1 MLPDGYTVMYKSPQ
15 SYEGSVTM
23 TLASTSTVGEY
34 SGSSPTSLM
43 DDESPDPS
51 EGTPGHSSRVLP
63 GLCSMSA
70 MTADPNSMENAAGTI
85 NTIKVALLTIC
96 FTARGAHI
104 SIWQGGSGEGPRLT
118 NELNRSR
125 AKYSRMRLR
134 KFRVRAYRCIHDSGE
149 ITVGDLAAFV
159 GRNESGKTTI
169 LQALTLLNRDEVV
182 SELDLCDEMTE
193 ELKEEMRLAE
203 GEFEL
208 GAHETEL
215 LKEKFPGLPEI
226 TKIRLY
232 RTNRDPKV
240 QYEFEDI
247 APGEERDAGLNSWEN
262 FAVGILRFLD
272 TIPNHLRIQVDTGF
286 FEGPAP
292 KNQEAFDKKMAEFS
306 NQFHVI
312 AIQEPRVIEE
322 WEKIYAN
329 PENQFSNLLTGES
342 EKLALQNFVSAEL
355 HPRFVYFSDYKKIYG
370 NINLNE
376 YLREEKGERPSSIE
390 YIEEFD
396 KAETVRNLFY
406 LAELDMNGLDAVKES
421 PSKCIKLLNSASNRL
436 TSKLN
441 PAWKGDPIHV
451 DLRYNP
457 GNIMSVVI
465 SDVHRDGTITNTG
478 LLNRRAEGFKWTFS
492 FIVNF
497 AAETQRAEL
506 KEAILLLDEPA
517 RNLHPTQQMGISD
530 LLSDLAGSNQVLY
543 ATHSP
548 FMIFDYTPG
557 NLLVVELDK
566 RKHLSRIFY
575 DYWNADDKTL
585 TPILYGLSR
594 GQVESIVDR
603 EIGTN
608 SRPIIIVETM
618 SDSMYLNAFD
628 RFLQDPNISMNPLNV
643 VAAHSKN
650 SVLPLAIFYRNHGY
664 KTFVL
669 LDNSEESKQ
678 ISAQLVSN
686 EFSPVQTIFF
696 EREGKKLESIEDY
709 IMLEDYM
716 HAVNQTYEIKLRNE
730 GYSNLTPK
738 DVMEKPNPG
747 TINKLRGIWADHS
760 DDDWGRFEREEI
772 TRYICEK
779 ITLEQTEFL
788 SDKTKDQFRS
798 LYRLIAERIRQYQ
811 NVVTKPDL
819 GKFQRPR
826 IRDL

>member
-1 MLPDGYTVMYKSPQ
+1 
-15 SYEGSVTM
+15 
-23 TLASTSTVGEY
+23 
-34 SGSSPTSLM
+34 
-43 DDESPDPS
+43 
-51 EGTPGHSSRVLP
+51 
-63 GLCSMSA
+63 
-70 MTADPNSMENAAGTI
+70 
-85 NTIKVALLTIC
+85 
-96 FTARGAHI
+96 
-104 SIWQGGSGEGPRLT
+104 
-118 NELNRSR
+118 
-125 AKYSRMRLR
+125 MRLR
-134 KFRVRAYRCIHDSGE
+134 KFRARAYRCIHDSGE

-169 LQALTLLNRDEVV
+169 LQALTLLNKNEQI
-182 SELDLCDEMTE
+182 SELDLCDEMHE
-193 ELKEEMRLAE
+193 ELKNEIRLAE

-208 GAHETEL
+208 NQNEKMI
-215 LKEKFPGLPEI
+215 LKEKFPSLPEMK
-226 TKIRLY
+226 KIKLF
-232 RTNRDPKV
+232 RTNRNQKV
-240 QYEFEDI
+240 QYEFEDM
-247 APGEERDAGLNSWEN
+247 ELSESKSEGLNSWEN
-262 FAVGILRFLD
+262 FSRQIIGFLD
-272 TIPNHLRIQVDTGF
+272 TIPNHLRIQVNTKF
-286 FEGPAP
+286 FEEDVP
-292 KNQEAFDKKMAEFS
+292 KNQEMFDSGMAEFS

-322 WEKIYAN
+322 WGKIYEN
-329 PENQFSNLLTGES
+329 SENQFSNLLSGES
-342 EKLALQNFVSAEL
+342 EKVALQNFIASEL

-376 YLREEKGERPSSIE
+376 YIKEERGERTDSIE
-390 YIEEFD
+390 YVEEFD

-406 LAELDMNGLDAVKES
+406 LAELDMKELEEVKES
-421 PSKCIKLLNSASNRL
+421 PSKCIKLLNTASNRL
-436 TSKLN
+436 TNKLN

-465 SDVHRDGTITNTG
+465 SDVHKDGTITNTG

-497 AAETQRAEL
+497 AAETQRSEL

-530 LLSDLAGSNQVLY
+530 LLKNLAGSNQVLY

-608 SRPIIIVETM
+608 SRPVIIVETM
-618 SDSMYLNAFD
+618 SDAMYLNAFD
-628 RFLQDPNISMNPLNV
+628 KFLQDPNISMNPLNII
-643 VAAHSKN
+643 AAYNKN

-669 LDNSEESKQ
+669 LDNTEESKQ

-686 EFSPVQTIFF
+686 EFSAIQTIFF

-709 IMLEDYM
+709 IVLEDYL
-716 HAVNQTYEIKLRNE
+716 HPVNQTYEIKLRQEGFTNITPQDMKSSDGKGNLEKLKKIWQEHNE
-730 GYSNLTPK
+730 
-738 DVMEKPNPG
+738 
-747 TINKLRGIWADHS
+747 
-760 DDDWGRFEREEI
+760 DDWGEFNNEEI

-779 ITLEQTEFL
+779 ITLEETSFL

-811 NVVTKPDL
+811 NVTTKPDL
-819 GKFQRPR
+819 DKFQKAKP
-826 IRDL
+826 

>member
-1 MLPDGYTVMYKSPQ
+1 
-15 SYEGSVTM
+15 
-23 TLASTSTVGEY
+23 
-34 SGSSPTSLM
+34 
-43 DDESPDPS
+43 
-51 EGTPGHSSRVLP
+51 
-63 GLCSMSA
+63 
-70 MTADPNSMENAAGTI
+70 
-85 NTIKVALLTIC
+85 
-96 FTARGAHI
+96 
-104 SIWQGGSGEGPRLT
+104 
-118 NELNRSR
+118 
-125 AKYSRMRLR
+125 MRLR

-169 LQALTLLNRDEVV
+169 LQALTLLNKDERV
-182 SELDLCDEMTE
+182 SELDLCDEMVE
-193 ELKEEMRLAE
+193 ELKDEVRLAE

-208 GAHETEL
+208 NQHERNII
-215 LKEKFPGLPEI
+215 KQKFPGLADVK
-226 TKIRLY
+226 KIKLV
-232 RTNRDPKV
+232 RTNQSPKI

-247 APGEERDAGLNSWEN
+247 ELDESENAGINSWEN
-262 FAVGILRFLD
+262 FTRQIFGFLD
-272 TIPNHLRIQVDTGF
+272 TIPNHLRIQVDTSF
-286 FEGPAP
+286 FDGGVP
-292 KNQEAFDKKMAEFS
+292 KNQEVFEREMAEFS
-306 NQFHVI
+306 NRFHVL
-312 AIQEPRVIEE
+312 AVQERRVIEE
-322 WEKIYAN
+322 WEKIYQD
-329 PENQFSNLLTGES
+329 PENQFTNLLSGNS
-342 EKLALQNFVSAEL
+342 EKAALQNFVASEL

-376 YLREEKGERPSSIE
+376 YIRETTGERGDSIE

-406 LAELDMNGLDAVKES
+406 LAELDIRELDSVKNS
-421 PSKCIKLLNSASNRL
+421 PSRCIKLLNTASSRL
-436 TSKLN
+436 SKKLN
-441 PAWKGDPIHV
+441 PAWKGDPIYV

-465 SDVHRDGTITNTG
+465 SDVHKDGTITNTG

-530 LLSDLAGSNQVLY
+530 LLKNLAGSNQVLY

-585 TPILYGLSR
+585 TPVLYGLCR

-603 EIGTN
+603 TIGAN
-608 SRPIIIVETM
+608 SRPVIIVETM

-628 RFLQDPNISMNPLNV
+628 KLLQDPNISMNPLNV
-643 VAAHSKN
+643 VPAYSKN

-664 KTFVL
+664 KTFIL
-669 LDNSEESKQ
+669 LDNSEESKH
-678 ISAQLVSN
+678 ITAQLSSN
-686 EFSPVQTIFF
+686 DFSRFQIIFF
-696 EREGKKLESIEDY
+696 EKEGKKIDSIEEYMTLD
-709 IMLEDYM
+709 DYM
-716 HAVNQTYEIKLRNE
+716 YPVNQTYEIKLRYE
-730 GYSNLTPK
+730 GFSNITAQDVLEK
-738 DVMEKPNPG
+738 DGRGMLD
-747 TINKLRGIWADHS
+747 KLNNIWRDNAEN
-760 DDDWGRFEREEI
+760 DWGKFNNEDI

-779 ITLEQTEFL
+779 IALGETDFI
-788 SDKTKDQFRS
+788 SDKTKDQFRT

-811 NVVTKPDL
+811 NTSTKSELD
-819 GKFQRPR
+819 KFQKG
-826 IRDL
+826 DG

>member
-1 MLPDGYTVMYKSPQ
+1 
-15 SYEGSVTM
+15 
-23 TLASTSTVGEY
+23 
-34 SGSSPTSLM
+34 
-43 DDESPDPS
+43 
-51 EGTPGHSSRVLP
+51 
-63 GLCSMSA
+63 
-70 MTADPNSMENAAGTI
+70 
-85 NTIKVALLTIC
+85 
-96 FTARGAHI
+96 
-104 SIWQGGSGEGPRLT
+104 
-118 NELNRSR
+118 
-125 AKYSRMRLR
+125 MRLR

-149 ITVGDLAAFV
+149 ITVGDLAAFI

-169 LQALTLLNRDEVV
+169 LQALTLLNKNEIV
-182 SELDLCDEMTE
+182 SELDLCDEMNE
-193 ELKEEMRLAE
+193 ELKSKINLAE
-203 GEFEL
+203 GDFDL
-208 GAHETEL
+208 SQHERSII
-215 LKEKFPGLPEI
+215 KEKFPNLPEI
-226 TKIRLY
+226 KKIKLF
-232 RTNRDPKV
+232 RTNQDQKV

-247 APGEERDAGLNSWEN
+247 EFGENDNGELNSWEN
-262 FAVGILRFLD
+262 FSKQIIEFLD
-272 TIPNHLRIQVDTGF
+272 TIPNHLRIHVDTTF
-286 FEGPAP
+286 FEEKVP
-292 KNQEAFDKKMAEFS
+292 KNQEAFDNGMAEFS

-312 AIQEPRVIEE
+312 AVQESKVIEE
-322 WEKIYAN
+322 WEKIYEK
-329 PENQFSNLLTGES
+329 PENQFSNLLSGDSQRT
-342 EKLALQNFVSAEL
+342 ALQNFIASEL

-376 YLREEKGERPSSIE
+376 YLKEENQERTKSIE
-390 YIEEFD
+390 FIEEFD

-406 LAELDMNGLDAVKES
+406 LAELDLKELDEVKTS
-421 PSKCIKLLNSASNRL
+421 PSKCIKLLNAASNRL
-436 TSKLN
+436 TAKLN
-441 PAWKGDPIHV
+441 PTWKGDPIHV

-465 SDVHRDGTITNTG
+465 SDVHKDGTITNTG

-530 LLSDLAGSNQVLY
+530 LLRNLAGSNQVLY

-557 NLLVVELDK
+557 SLLVVELDK

-628 RFLQDPNISMNPLNV
+628 KFLQDPNISMNPLNV
-643 VAAHSKN
+643 IAAYNKN

-664 KTFVL
+664 RTFVL
-669 LDNSEESKQ
+669 LDNTEESKQ
-678 ISAQLVSN
+678 ISSQLTSN
-686 EFSPVQTIFF
+686 EFSSVQIIFF

-709 IMLEDYM
+709 IVLEDYL
-716 HAVNQTYEIKLRNE
+716 HPVNQTYEIKLRQE
-730 GYSNLTPK
+730 GFSNITPK
-738 DVMEKPNPG
+738 DIESQDGNG
-747 TINKLRGIWADHS
+747 NIEKLRRIWQEHRN
-760 DDDWGRFEREEI
+760 DDWGEFNNEEI

-779 ITLEQTEFL
+779 ISLGETSFL

-811 NVVTKPDL
+811 NVTTRTDL
-819 GKFQRPR
+819 DKFQKNKV
-826 IRDL
+826 

>member
-1 MLPDGYTVMYKSPQ
+1 
-15 SYEGSVTM
+15 
-23 TLASTSTVGEY
+23 
-34 SGSSPTSLM
+34 
-43 DDESPDPS
+43 
-51 EGTPGHSSRVLP
+51 
-63 GLCSMSA
+63 
-70 MTADPNSMENAAGTI
+70 
-85 NTIKVALLTIC
+85 
-96 FTARGAHI
+96 
-104 SIWQGGSGEGPRLT
+104 
-118 NELNRSR
+118 
-125 AKYSRMRLR
+125 MRLR

-169 LQALTLLNRDEVV
+169 LQALTLLNRDEEV
-182 SELDLCDEMTE
+182 SELDLCDEMNE
-193 ELKEEMRLAE
+193 ELKKEMRLAE
-203 GEFEL
+203 GEFNL
-208 GAHETEL
+208 NQHEISII
-215 LKEKFPGLPEI
+215 KEKFPGLPEI
-226 TKIRLY
+226 KKIKLF
-232 RTNRDPKV
+232 RTNQNPRV

-247 APGEERDAGLNSWEN
+247 KLSEDDNKGLNSWEN
-262 FAVGILRFLD
+262 FSRQIFGFLD
-272 TIPNHLRIQVDTGF
+272 TIPNHLRIQIDTKF
-286 FEGPAP
+286 FEEDIP
-292 KNQEAFDKKMAEFS
+292 KNQETFDSGMAEFS

-312 AIQEPRVIEE
+312 AIQEAKVIEE
-322 WEKIYAN
+322 WEKIYKS
-329 PENQFSNLLTGES
+329 PESQFSNLLSGES
-342 EKLALQNFVSAEL
+342 EKTALQNFIAAEL

-376 YLREEKGERPSSIE
+376 YLREERGERVDSIE
-390 YIEEFD
+390 FVEEFD

-406 LAELDMNGLDAVKES
+406 LAELDMIELDNVKES
-421 PSKCIKLLNSASNRL
+421 PSKCIKLLNAASNRL
-436 TSKLN
+436 TKKLN

-451 DLRYNP
+451 DLRYSP

-465 SDVHRDGTITNTG
+465 SDVHKDGTITNTG

-530 LLSDLAGSNQVLY
+530 LLKNLAGSNQVLY

-566 RKHLSRIFY
+566 RKHLSKIFY

-585 TPILYGLSR
+585 TPILYGLCR

-618 SDSMYLNAFD
+618 SDAMYLNAFD
-628 RFLQDPNISMNPLNV
+628 KFLQDPNISMNPLNV
-643 VAAHSKN
+643 IAAYNKN

-664 KTFVL
+664 RTFVL

-678 ISAQLVSN
+678 ISSQLVSN
-686 EFSPVQTIFF
+686 EFSSIQTIFF

-709 IMLEDYM
+709 IALEDYLYP
-716 HAVNQTYEIKLRNE
+716 VNQTYEIKLRQE
-730 GYSNLTPK
+730 GFSNLTPQDITSK
-738 DVMEKPNPG
+738 EGKGVLE
-747 TINKLRGIWADHS
+747 KLRKIWQEHS
-760 DDDWGRFEREEI
+760 DDDWEEFNNEEI

-779 ITLEQTEFL
+779 ITLEETSFL

-811 NVVTKPDL
+811 NISTKNDL
-819 GKFQRPR
+819 DRFQKAKT
-826 IRDL
+826 

>member
-1 MLPDGYTVMYKSPQ
+1 
-15 SYEGSVTM
+15 
-23 TLASTSTVGEY
+23 
-34 SGSSPTSLM
+34 
-43 DDESPDPS
+43 
-51 EGTPGHSSRVLP
+51 
-63 GLCSMSA
+63 
-70 MTADPNSMENAAGTI
+70 
-85 NTIKVALLTIC
+85 
-96 FTARGAHI
+96 
-104 SIWQGGSGEGPRLT
+104 
-118 NELNRSR
+118 
-125 AKYSRMRLR
+125 MRLR

-169 LQALTLLNRDEVV
+169 LQALTLLNKDEQV
-182 SELDLCDEMTE
+182 SELDLCDEMNE
-193 ELKEEMRLAE
+193 ELKDEIRLAE
-203 GEFEL
+203 GDFDL
-208 GAHETEL
+208 SQHEKEI
-215 LKEKFPGLPEI
+215 LKEKFPSLPDI
-226 TKIRLY
+226 KKIKLF
-232 RTNRDPKV
+232 RTNRNQNV

-247 APGEERDAGLNSWEN
+247 ELSEEENKGLNSWEN
-262 FAVGILRFLD
+262 FSKQIIEFLD
-272 TIPNHLRIQVDTGF
+272 TIPNHLRIQVDTTF
-286 FEGPAP
+286 FDESVPR
-292 KNQEAFDKKMAEFS
+292 NQEVFDSGMAEFS

-322 WEKIYAN
+322 WEKIYEN
-329 PENQFSNLLTGES
+329 PENQFSNLLSGES
-342 EKLALQNFVSAEL
+342 EKSALQNYIASEL

-376 YLREEKGERPSSIE
+376 YLREEKGDRTDSIE
-390 YIEEFD
+390 FVEEFD

-406 LAELDMNGLDAVKES
+406 LAELDMKELDEVKTS

-465 SDVHRDGTITNTG
+465 SDVHKDGTITNTG

-497 AAETQRAEL
+497 AAETQRSEL

-530 LLSDLAGSNQVLY
+530 LLKSLAGSNQVLY

-608 SRPIIIVETM
+608 SRPVIIVETM
-618 SDSMYLNAFD
+618 SDAMYLNAFD
-628 RFLQDPNISMNPLNV
+628 KFLQDPNISMNPLNII
-643 VAAHSKN
+643 AAYNKN

-669 LDNSEESKQ
+669 LDNTDESKQ

-686 EFSPVQTIFF
+686 DFSSIQTIFF

-709 IMLEDYM
+709 IVLEDYLYP
-716 HAVNQTYEIKLRNE
+716 VNQTYEIKLRQE
-730 GYSNLTPK
+730 GFSNITPQDMTSK
-738 DVMEKPNPG
+738 EGKGNLEKL
-747 TINKLRGIWADHS
+747 KKIWQEHR
-760 DDDWGRFEREEI
+760 DDDWGEFDNEEI

-779 ITLEQTEFL
+779 ITLEETNFL

-811 NVVTKPDL
+811 NVNTKPDL
-819 GKFQRPR
+819 DKFQKAK
-826 IRDL
+826 I

>member
-1 MLPDGYTVMYKSPQ
+1 
-15 SYEGSVTM
+15 
-23 TLASTSTVGEY
+23 
-34 SGSSPTSLM
+34 
-43 DDESPDPS
+43 
-51 EGTPGHSSRVLP
+51 
-63 GLCSMSA
+63 
-70 MTADPNSMENAAGTI
+70 
-85 NTIKVALLTIC
+85 
-96 FTARGAHI
+96 
-104 SIWQGGSGEGPRLT
+104 
-118 NELNRSR
+118 
-125 AKYSRMRLR
+125 MRLR

-169 LQALTLLNRDEVV
+169 LQALTLLNRDERV
-182 SELDLCDEMTE
+182 SELDLCDELSE
-193 ELKEEMRLAE
+193 ELKGEIKLVE

-208 GAHETEL
+208 NSDEIRL
-215 LKEKFPGLPEI
+215 LKQSFPGLPEMR
-226 TKIRLY
+226 KIKLF
-232 RTNRDPKV
+232 RTNKKPKV

-247 APGEERDAGLNSWEN
+247 QISEEKNSELNSWEN
-262 FAVGILRFLD
+262 FSNQILSFLD
-272 TIPNHLRIQVDTGF
+272 TIPNHLRIQIDTKL
-286 FEGPAP
+286 FEGPPP
-292 KNQEAFDKKMAEFS
+292 KNQEVFDSGMAEFS

-312 AIQEPRVIEE
+312 AVQEPKVIEE
-322 WEKIYAN
+322 WEKIYES
-329 PENQFSNLLTGES
+329 PENQFSKLLSGES
-342 EKLALQNFVSAEL
+342 EKSALENFIAAEL

-376 YLREEKGERPSSIE
+376 YLREEKGEQMSSIE
-390 YIEEFD
+390 FVEEFD

-406 LAELDMNGLDAVKES
+406 LAELDIKALDDVKGI
-421 PSKCIKLLNSASNRL
+421 PSKCIKLLNTASNRL
-436 TSKLN
+436 TKKLN

-465 SDVHRDGTITNTG
+465 SDVHRDGTVTNTG

-517 RNLHPTQQMGISD
+517 RNLHPTQQRGISD
-530 LLSDLAGSNQVLY
+530 LLKSLAGSNQVLY

-566 RKHLSRIFY
+566 RKHLSKIFY

-594 GQVESIVDR
+594 GLVESIVDR

-608 SRPIIIVETM
+608 SRPVIIVETM
-618 SDSMYLNAFD
+618 SDAMYLNAFD
-628 RFLQDPNISMNPLNV
+628 KFLQDPNISMNPLNV
-643 VAAHSKN
+643 VAAYNKN

-664 KTFVL
+664 KTFIL
-669 LDNSEESKQ
+669 LDNSDESKQ

-686 EFSPVQTIFF
+686 EFSPIQTIFF
-696 EREGKKLESIEDY
+696 ERDGKNLESIEDY
-709 IMLEDYM
+709 IVLEDYL
-716 HAVNQTYEIKLRNE
+716 HAVNQTYEIRLRKE
-730 GYSNLTPK
+730 GYSNLTSREVTLK
-738 DVMEKPNPG
+738 EKKGVLDN
-747 TINKLRGIWADHS
+747 LRKIWEEHRDY
-760 DDDWGRFEREEI
+760 DWGQFDNEEI

-779 ITLEQTEFL
+779 ITLEETDFL

-811 NVVTKPDL
+811 NVMTKSDL
-819 GKFQRPR
+819 AKFQRTR
-826 IRDL
+826 V